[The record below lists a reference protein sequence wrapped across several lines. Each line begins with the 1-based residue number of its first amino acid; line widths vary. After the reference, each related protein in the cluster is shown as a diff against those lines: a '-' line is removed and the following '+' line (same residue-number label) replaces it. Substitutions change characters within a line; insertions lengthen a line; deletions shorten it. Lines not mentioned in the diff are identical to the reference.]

1 MDAMDAME
9 SEEIRRRINQT
20 MVARLA
26 TVGSDGRP
34 HIVPITFV
42 LDDDTIYFAIDF
54 KPKKT
59 ANLQRLRNIEANPS
73 VSVLVDHYE
82 EDWTKLW
89 WVRADGNARITI
101 DGAVFERGIALLTQR
116 YAQYR
121 SARPAGPVV
130 AIDIKRMTGWSA
142 S

>member
-1 MDAMDAME
+1 MNALEADEMR
-9 SEEIRRRINQT
+9 SRIDGA

-26 TVGSDGRP
+26 TVGHDSRP
-34 HIVPITFV
+34 HIVPITFA
-42 LDDDTIYFAIDF
+42 LDDDTIYFAVDF

-59 ANLQRLRNIEANPS
+59 ADLQRLRNIEANPF

-82 EDWTKLW
+82 DDWTKLW
-89 WVRADGNARITI
+89 WVRVDGSARIVI
-101 DGAVFERGIALLTQR
+101 DGAVFEKGIALLTQR
-116 YAQYR
+116 YAPYE

-130 AIDIKRMTGWSA
+130 AIAIERMTGWSA

>member
-1 MDAMDAME
+1 MNASEAMDADEM
-9 SEEIRRRINQT
+9 RRRIDGAQ
-20 MVARLA
+20 VARLA

-34 HIVPITFV
+34 HIVPITFAA
-42 LDDDTIYFAIDF
+42 DDDTIYFAIDF

-59 ANLQRLRNIEANPS
+59 ADLQRLRNIEANPS

-82 EDWTKLW
+82 DDWTKLW
-89 WVRADGNARITI
+89 WVRVDGSARIVI
-101 DGAVFERGIALLTQR
+101 DGAVFEKGIALLTQR

-121 SARPAGPVV
+121 SVRLAGPVV
-130 AIDIKRMTGWSA
+130 AIAVERMTGWSA